1 MKKSLFSLACA
12 AALLAGCEWSS
23 SGHEDSWS
31 DSYNTMNFAGTYRTA
46 ATATAEDSGS
56 GTVETP
62 VNNQYQG
69 DVTSSDGKSCA
80 GSLKMSP
87 VLLERGV
94 TITLDLGSEGTY
106 VMAGSGSAGS
116 VAELTGSKITGT
128 ATESGGWSAVL
139 SSTIAGGFKAKVYAT
154 YAYSGSSGSTTKSEA
169 PTAITVVQSGQNL
182 TMRMNNG
189 VVLTGKFTHVNVV
202 QAADEGGQGGM
213 YNAQFEVS
221 GGTYRYVGTLTHVSP
236 TQRQINGTLTHGNSA
251 WDVSGTS
258 GSGSSSN

>member
-1 MKKSLFSLACA
+1 MKKSLLSFACA

-46 ATATAEDSGS
+46 ATATADDN
-56 GTVETP
+56 GTAETP
-62 VNNQYQG
+62 VNSEYQG
-69 DVTSSDGKSCA
+69 VVTSSDGKSCA

-94 TITLDLGSEGTY
+94 TISLDLGTEGTY

-116 VAELTGSKITGT
+116 VAELKGSKITGT

-139 SSTIAGGFKAKVYAT
+139 GSTIAGGFKAKVYASYS
-154 YAYSGSSGSTTKSEA
+154 YAGSSGSSTKSEA

-189 VVLTGKFTHVNVV
+189 VVLSGKFTHVNVL
-202 QAADEGGQGGM
+202 QSSDDDDKGSM

-221 GGTYRYVGTLTHVSP
+221 GGNYRFVGTLAHVSP
-236 TQRQINGTLTHGNSA
+236 TQRQINGTLTHGNAA

-258 GSGSSSN
+258 GGSAAN